1 MAHFMTFLND
11 QDTYSGL
18 DGSLVV
24 VASSIEADE
33 IAEGHNPGT
42 VVERMPPSRVFR
54 LDDPADLRRLAN
66 LLEGDQ

>member
-24 VASSIEADE
+24 VASSTEADE

-42 VVERMPPSRVFR
+42 VVERMPPRRVFR
-54 LDDPADLRRLAN
+54 LDDPADLRRLAA
-66 LLEGDQ
+66 LLEAG